1 MTYEERMAFRSELEH
16 KARFLMEKLKK
27 ACAEPMGWSEMMD
40 ASDIVKDLSEVEKNL
55 AKVHYYESERPVHDD
70 KKY

>member
-27 ACAEPMGWSEMMD
+27 ACAEPMGWAEMMD
-40 ASDIVKDLSEVEKNL
+40 AADMLVDFSRIEKNM
-55 AKVHYYESERPVHDD
+55 AKVHYYESERPHHED
-70 KKY
+70 KRY